1 MADHDPAWRRALV
14 TGASSGIGEAFAQ
27 RLAGAGVPLVVVAR
41 SADRLEQLA
50 STLDVDVEVVVAD
63 LETEAGQRAVE
74 RRLSASA
81 RPVDLLVNNA
91 GFGVSG
97 SFAATPIDS
106 QVAMI
111 ELNVVAL
118 VRLTHAAVDA
128 MRIRGHGGVLNV
140 SSVAGYIPAPNSAV
154 YAATKAFV
162 TSFSQSIHEEVKRSG
177 VTVTALCPGF
187 TRTEFQT
194 RAGSDV
200 DASRMP
206 SALWQSPDE
215 VAEAGLHAL
224 RHRRALVVSG
234 AQNRAMVG
242 TVKLLPAA
250 VARRVAGMF
259 TSHSG

>member
-1 MADHDPAWRRALV
+1 MAETDRPWRRALV
-14 TGASSGIGEAFAQ
+14 TGASSGIGQAFAQ
-27 RLAGAGVPLVVVAR
+27 RLAADGVALVVVAR
-41 SADRLEQLA
+41 SADRLGQLA
-50 STLDVDVEVVVAD
+50 AGLDVEAEVVVAD

-74 RRLSASA
+74 RRLAA
-81 RPVDLLVNNA
+81 TAEPVDLLVNCA

-97 SFAATPIDS
+97 SFVATPIDS
-106 QVAMI
+106 QIAMI
-111 ELNVVAL
+111 EVNVVAV
-118 VRLTHAAVDA
+118 VRLTHAAVSA
-128 MRIRGHGGVLNV
+128 MGLRGHGGVLNV

-162 TSFSQSIHEEVKRSG
+162 TAFSQSIHEEVRRSG
-177 VTVTALCPGF
+177 VIVTALCPGF
-187 TRTEFQT
+187 TRTEFQS

-215 VAEAGLHAL
+215 VAQAGLRAM
-224 RHRRALVVSG
+224 RRGRALVVSG

-242 TVKLLPAA
+242 TVKLLPAS

-259 TSHSG
+259 TAGSK